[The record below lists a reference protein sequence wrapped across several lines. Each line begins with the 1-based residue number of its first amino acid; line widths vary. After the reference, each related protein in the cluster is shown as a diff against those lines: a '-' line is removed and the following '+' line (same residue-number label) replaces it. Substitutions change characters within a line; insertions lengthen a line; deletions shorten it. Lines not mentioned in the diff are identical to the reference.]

1 MDYGHEVTVRQ
12 MIHHIAG
19 MGDYDH
25 AAFLKA
31 DGTEF
36 RFGNEDYSTIEEFY
50 DMVARADLIHEPGS
64 RYDYSNLAC
73 FLLAHVVESVSGK
86 TLREFADAE
95 IFGPLGMDDTFFND
109 NVNEPVRNRADGCE
123 MTEDGSWEIYMTN
136 LDYVGDGGVYTTLDD
151 FIQWD
156 RNFYDN
162 KLGKGSQSLIDTVQ
176 TPHPDTIERT
186 ENGPRAQNYAFGL
199 RVRESNGEV
208 MIGHTGGWVAF
219 ASYYYRFPALELSTI
234 VFCNS
239 AELSA
244 ESLGARVAG
253 LAVTSAKGM

>member
-1 MDYGHEVTVRQ
+1 M
-12 MIHHIAG
+12 
-19 MGDYDH
+19 
-25 AAFLKA
+25 
-31 DGTEF
+31 
-36 RFGNEDYSTIEEFY
+36 
-50 DMVARADLIHEPGS
+50 
-64 RYDYSNLAC
+64 
-73 FLLAHVVESVSGK
+73 
-86 TLREFADAE
+86 
-95 IFGPLGMDDTFFND
+95 
-109 NVNEPVRNRADGCE
+109 
-123 MTEDGSWEIYMTN
+123 
-136 LDYVGDGGVYTTLDD
+136 
-151 FIQWD
+151 
-156 RNFYDN
+156 
-162 KLGKGSQSLIDTVQ
+162 IDTVQ